1 MGYLLHL
8 LIYLNIYAIVA
19 MSLNLITGYCGLLT
33 LAHAGYFAVGG
44 YVYALVS
51 LKLGWEFLPATLLG
65 VAIAVVLSLA
75 VSLPAWRFRGDF
87 FVMISL
93 AVQALLFSVFYNW
106 SSPMAEL
113 GTWSNLTNGPFG
125 IPGIPKPIV
134 LGFQFQTISS
144 VALLSLIVAGTCGLV
159 CWLLL
164 SSPWGRLLQA
174 LRDDELAAR
183 GLGKNTRLAKV
194 QVFAISSG
202 MVAVAGAIYG
212 AYVGYIDPNAAALND
227 SVLYLSMVMVGGVG
241 NFRGPLVGALILLAI
256 PEGLRFLAI
265 PDMLAANLRLM
276 IYGLL
281 LVVIVHFRPQG
292 LAGNYRIE

>member
-1 MGYLLHL
+1 MNYILHL
-8 LIYLNIYAIVA
+8 LIYLSIYSIVA

-33 LAHAGYFAVGG
+33 LAHAGYFAVGS
-44 YVYALVS
+44 YVYALIS
-51 LKLGWEFLPATLLG
+51 LKLGWEFLPAVLLA
-65 VAIAVVLSLA
+65 VAIAIILSLA

-87 FVMISL
+87 FVMMSL

-106 SSPMAEL
+106 SSPKAEL

-125 IPGIPKPIV
+125 ITRIPKPVV
-134 LGFQFQTISS
+134 LGFQFQTIGS
-144 VALLSLIVAGTCGLV
+144 VALLSLVIAGICGLV

-174 LRDDELAAR
+174 LRDDELVTR

-194 QVFAISSG
+194 QVFAISCG

-212 AYVGYIDPNAAALND
+212 AYVGYIDPNVATLND
-227 SVLYLSMVMVGGVG
+227 SVLYLCMVMVGGVG

-276 IYGLL
+276 IYGFL
-281 LVVIVHFRPQG
+281 LVGIVHFRPQG

>member
-33 LAHAGYFAVGG
+33 LAHAGYFAVGS

-51 LKLGWEFLPATLLG
+51 LKLGWEFFPATLLG
-65 VAIAVVLSLA
+65 VAISVILSLA

-87 FVMISL
+87 FVMMSL

-106 SSPMAEL
+106 SSPTAEL

-125 IPGIPKPIV
+125 ITGIPKPIV
-134 LGFQFQTISS
+134 LGFQFQTIGG
-144 VALLSLIVAGTCGLV
+144 VALLSLIVAGACGLV

-202 MVAVAGAIYG
+202 LVAVAGSIYG
-212 AYVGYIDPNAAALND
+212 AYVGYIDPNTAALNE
-227 SVLYLSMVMVGGVG
+227 SVLYLCMVMVGGVG
-241 NFRGPLVGALILLAI
+241 NFRGPLVGAFILLVI